1 MKRRVKIISLTA
13 NLELAKSISRRLNV
27 PILDTK
33 VSHFA
38 DGEIL
43 FECNETFRGD
53 DVYIIQST
61 CCPVTER
68 LMELLIC
75 IDALKRAS
83 AKSVN
88 VVIPYFGYARQERKA
103 KPRQPITAKLVANLI
118 MTAGAD
124 RVICMDLHAAAIQGF
139 FDIPVD
145 DISAINIFSS
155 YFEKMKLKK
164 IACVSP
170 DHGGV
175 LRASRLAEKL
185 NASLVII
192 DKRRTRPNVSEI
204 VAIVGNVRGK
214 NCIIVDD
221 IADTAGT
228 LCHAA
233 DKLKELGAKKVFA
246 VITHG
251 ILSGNAINNIN
262 NSGLD
267 QMVITDTIPLSKEK
281 AKACK
286 KIKVLSVATLL
297 SDVIKAIS
305 EGTSLSFTLHD
316 FSRTVHGK
324 KN

>member
-1 MKRRVKIISLTA
+1 MPKRMKIISLTA
-13 NLELAKSISRRLNV
+13 NPDLAREIARRV
-27 PILDTK
+27 GAPILDTK
-33 VSHFA
+33 ILHFA

-43 FECNETFRGD
+43 FECNTTFRGD

-61 CCPVTER
+61 CSPVTER

-83 AKSVN
+83 AKSIN
-88 VVIPYFGYARQERKA
+88 VVMPYFGYARQERKA

-118 MTAGAD
+118 TTAGAD

-155 YFEKMKLKK
+155 YFEKMNLRN

-175 LRASRLAEKL
+175 MRASRLAAKL

-192 DKRRTRPNVSEI
+192 DKRRTKPNVSEI
-204 VAIVGNVRGK
+204 VAIVGNVRNK

-251 ILSGNAINNIN
+251 ILSGKAIENIN
-262 NSGLD
+262 RSGLD
-267 QMVITDTIPLSKEK
+267 QMVITDTIPLAKEK
-281 AKACK
+281 QKACK
-286 KIKVLSVATLL
+286 KIKVLSVAKLL
-297 SDVIKAIS
+297 SDVIKAIDS
-305 EGTSLSFTLHD
+305 GSSLSFTLHD
-316 FSRTVHGK
+316 FSKTIRGK
-324 KN
+324 RN

>member
-1 MKRRVKIISLTA
+1 MLKRVKLISLTA
-13 NLELAKSISRRLNV
+13 NPKMTKAISQRLGV
-27 PILDTK
+27 PVLDTK
-33 VSHFA
+33 VAHFA

-53 DVYIIQST
+53 DVYVVQST

-88 VVIPYFGYARQERKA
+88 VVIPYYGFARQERKA

-118 MTAGAD
+118 TTAGAD

-145 DISAINIFSS
+145 DISAINIFSD
-155 YFEKMKLKK
+155 YFERKHLPN

-175 LRASRLAEKL
+175 VRASRLASKL

-204 VAIVGNVRGK
+204 VAIVGDVKGK

-221 IADTAGT
+221 IADTCGT

-246 VITHG
+246 VITHA
-251 ILSGNAINNIN
+251 ILSGSAIEHIN
-262 NSGLD
+262 HSGLD
-267 QMVITDTIPLSKEK
+267 EMVITDTIPLPPEK
-281 AKACK
+281 WCK
-286 KIKVLSVATLL
+286 KIKVLSVAPLL
-297 SDVIKAIS
+297 ADVIKSIAL
-305 EGTSLSFTLHD
+305 GKSLSFTLHD
-316 FSRTVHGK
+316 FASNVRQGK

>member
-1 MKRRVKIISLTA
+1 MVKRMKIISLTA
-13 NLELAKSISRRLNV
+13 NEALAKEISRRLGA

-33 VSHFA
+33 VTHFA

-43 FECNETFRGD
+43 FESNETFRGD

-75 IDALKRAS
+75 VDALKRAS
-83 AKSVN
+83 ARSIN
-88 VVIPYFGYARQERKA
+88 AVIPYFGYARQERKA
-103 KPRQPITAKLVANLI
+103 KPRQPISAKLVANLLT
-118 MTAGAD
+118 TAGVD
-124 RVICMDLHAAAIQGF
+124 RVICMDLHAPQIQGF

-145 DISAINIFSS
+145 DISAVNIFSS
-155 YFEKMKLKK
+155 YFSRMHLKN

-175 LRASRLAEKL
+175 VRASRLAHKL
-185 NASLVII
+185 DASLVII
-192 DKRRTRPNVSEI
+192 DKRRPKPNQSEI
-204 VAIVGNVRGK
+204 VAIVGDVKNK

-233 DKLKELGAKKVFA
+233 DKLKELGAKNVYA

-251 ILSGNAINNIN
+251 ILSGNAIANIN
-262 NSGLD
+262 KSQLTT
-267 QMVITDTIPLSKEK
+267 MYITDTIPLPKEK
-281 AKACK
+281 SSP
-286 KIKVLSVATLL
+286 KIKVLSVAPLL
-297 SDVIKAIS
+297 SRVIKSVA
-305 EGTSLSFTLHD
+305 EGASLSFTLHD
-316 FSRTVHGK
+316 FSRAVHEK
-324 KN
+324 K

>member
-1 MKRRVKIISLTA
+1 MNDRIKIISLSA
-13 NLELAKSISRRLNV
+13 NEALARDIAKRLYV
-27 PILDTK
+27 PVVDTTLL
-33 VSHFA
+33 HFA

-43 FECNETFRGD
+43 FESNETFRGD

-75 IDALKRAS
+75 IDACKRAS
-83 AKSVN
+83 ARTIN

-118 MTAGAD
+118 TVAGAN

-145 DISAINIFSS
+145 DISPINIFAG
-155 YFEKMKLKK
+155 YFLKNGLTD

-175 LRASRLAEKL
+175 VRASRLAQKL
-185 NASLVII
+185 NANLVII
-192 DKRRTRPNVSEI
+192 DKRRPRPNCSEI
-204 VAIVGNVRGK
+204 VAIVGDVKDK

-233 DKLKELGAKKVFA
+233 NKLKELGAKSVYA
-246 VITHG
+246 VVTHG
-251 ILSGNAINNIN
+251 IFSGKAIENIN

-267 QMVITDTIPLSKEK
+267 KMIITDTIPLPKEK
-281 AKACK
+281 ESP
-286 KIKVLSVATLL
+286 KIEVLSIGELL
-297 SDVIKAIS
+297 SGVIKAVS
-305 EGTSLSFTLHD
+305 EGSSLSDSLQKF
-316 FSRTVHGK
+316 GK
-324 KN
+324 AAIK

>member
-1 MKRRVKIISLTA
+1 MLHHVKLISLSA
-13 NLELAKSISRRLNV
+13 NLELTKKISQRLGA
-27 PILDTK
+27 PILDSK
-33 VSHFA
+33 VIHFA

-43 FECNETFRGD
+43 FESNETFRGD

-61 CCPVTER
+61 CSPVTDR

-75 IDALKRAS
+75 VDALKRAS
-83 AKSVN
+83 ARSIN
-88 VVIPYFGYARQERKA
+88 AVIPYYGYARQERKA
-103 KPRQPITAKLVANLI
+103 KPRQPISARLVADLLT
-118 MTAGAD
+118 TAGVD
-124 RVICMDLHAAAIQGF
+124 RVICMDLHAPQIQGF
-139 FDIPVD
+139 FNIPID
-145 DISAINIFSS
+145 DISAINIFAS
-155 YFEKMKLKK
+155 YFDKKGLKN

-175 LRASRLAEKL
+175 VRASKLAGKL

-204 VAIVGNVRGK
+204 VAIVGNVKNK

-221 IADTAGT
+221 IVDTAGT

-251 ILSGNAINNIN
+251 ILSGDAIKNIM

-267 QMVITDTIPLSKEK
+267 EMVITDTIPLSKEK
-281 AKACK
+281 RCPKL
-286 KIKVLSVATLL
+286 KVLSVDKLL
-297 SDVIKAIS
+297 SDVIRAIVN
-305 EGTSLSFTLHD
+305 GKSLSYTLHD
-316 FSRTVHGK
+316 FSKTVRGK
-324 KN
+324 K